1 MHSSIGSR
9 SDSGITGGG
18 SGLWRFA
25 ASRRSPGS
33 SGCIRRRARS
43 DTPRSRS
50 AGGSRLRSGAR
61 LRTRG
66 RTGRAAVRF
75 RAPAARGDRVVHVR
89 REREIATRDDQDRHD
104 TQRRGRFRSSPAPRD
119 VSTLTPRAVSDHGSR
134 VCLTPGP
141 AAPNM
146 TGRSAI
152 RAKERL
158 VVISVLCLE
167 TGIPRLKD
175 GVCMSGVAP

>member
-1 MHSSIGSR
+1 
-9 SDSGITGGG
+9 
-18 SGLWRFA
+18 
-25 ASRRSPGS
+25 
-33 SGCIRRRARS
+33 
-43 DTPRSRS
+43 
-50 AGGSRLRSGAR
+50 
-61 LRTRG
+61 
-66 RTGRAAVRF
+66 
-75 RAPAARGDRVVHVR
+75 
-89 REREIATRDDQDRHD
+89 
-104 TQRRGRFRSSPAPRD
+104 
-119 VSTLTPRAVSDHGSR
+119 
-134 VCLTPGP
+134 LTPGP